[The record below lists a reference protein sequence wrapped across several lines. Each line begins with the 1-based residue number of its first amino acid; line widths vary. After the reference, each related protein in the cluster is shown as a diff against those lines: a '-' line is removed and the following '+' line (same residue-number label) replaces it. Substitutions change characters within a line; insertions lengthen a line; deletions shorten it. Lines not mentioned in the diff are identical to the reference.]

1 MYIKMAFSSHVQL
14 KYDFLDEQHGGN
26 WKEKYIIGDAVFN
39 SCFLKFSFNYQIEEG
54 INKCI
59 N

>member
-1 MYIKMAFSSHVQL
+1 MYIKMAFSSHVRL

-26 WKEKYIIGDAVFN
+26 WKEKCNLGNTDFN
-39 SCFLKFSFNYQIEEG
+39 SCLKFSINFQIEEG
-54 INKCI
+54 INKYI